1 MVLEALMGTGLAASA
16 GLNAYIP
23 LLMVGLLARF
33 TDVITLPSGW
43 DWIENPWMLGLIGVL
58 LTIEFFA
65 DKIPVVDH
73 INDFI
78 QTVIRPT
85 SGGIVFGASSGSHT
99 AVITDP
105 AQYYESKQWVP
116 VVSGIVISLVVHL
129 MKAGVRAGVNSVT
142 LGFGAP
148 VMSVAEDTVSVFMSL
163 SAILAPFLVIFFL
176 IMIVVL
182 FFWAR
187 RRRKRRKAA
196 KLAAARGY

>member
-1 MVLEALMGTGLAASA
+1 VVLEALMGTGLAASA

-23 LLMVGLLARF
+23 LLLVGVLAQF
-33 TDVITLPSGW
+33 TDVITLPASW
-43 DWIENPWMLGLIGVL
+43 DWIENPWMLGAFGVL

-65 DKIPVVDH
+65 DKFPVVDH
-73 INDFI
+73 VNDFI

-85 SGGIVFGASSGSHT
+85 SGGIMFGAASGSQT
-99 AVITDP
+99 ALITDP

-116 VVSGIVISLVVHL
+116 VVIGVVISLCVHL
-129 MKAGVRAGVNSVT
+129 MKAGLRAAVNAMT

-148 VMSVAEDTVSVFMSL
+148 VVSVAEDTVSIGMAL
-163 SAILAPFLVIFFL
+163 SAILAPFLVILFL
-176 IMIVVL
+176 ILIIAM
-182 FFWAR
+182 FWWTM

>member
-1 MVLEALMGTGLAASA
+1 MLEALMGTGLAASA

-23 LLMVGLLARF
+23 LLLVGVLARF
-33 TDVITLPSGW
+33 TDVITLPESW
-43 DWIENPWMLGLIGVL
+43 QWIENPWMLGIFGVL

-73 INDFI
+73 VNDFV
-78 QTVIRPT
+78 QTVVRPT
-85 SGGIVFGASSGSHT
+85 SGGIMFGASSGSQT

-105 AQYYESKQWVP
+105 ANYFESKQWVP
-116 VVSGIVISLVVHL
+116 VVVGIAISLCVHL
-129 MKAGVRAGVNSVT
+129 MKAGFRAAVNSLT

-148 VMSVAEDTVSVFMSL
+148 VVSVAEDTVSIGMAL
-163 SAILAPFLVIFFL
+163 SAILAPLLVILFL
-176 IMIVVL
+176 IVL
-182 FFWAR
+182 ILVFWWAM

>member
-1 MVLEALMGTGLAASA
+1 MGTGLAASA

-23 LLMVGLLARF
+23 LVLVGVLSRF
-33 TDVITLPSGW
+33 TDVITLPDSW
-43 DWIENPWMLGLIGVL
+43 NWIENPWMLGIFGVL

-73 INDFI
+73 INDFV
-78 QTVIRPT
+78 QTVVRPT

-116 VVSGIVISLVVHL
+116 VVVGVVISLVVHL
-129 MKAGVRAGVNSVT
+129 MKAGVRAGVNAMT

-148 VMSVAEDTVSVFMSL
+148 VLSVMEDTVSVGMSL
-163 SAILAPFLVIFFL
+163 AAILAPFLVIFFL
-176 IMIVVL
+176 ILIVVV
-182 FFWAR
+182 FWWAM
-187 RRRKRRKAA
+187 RRRKRRRAA
-196 KLAAARGY
+196 KLAAAARSY

>member
-23 LLMVGLLARF
+23 LLLVGLLARY

-43 DWIENPWMLGLIGVL
+43 DWIENPWMLGLLGVL

-73 INDFI
+73 VNDFV

-85 SGGIVFGASSGSHT
+85 SGGIVFGASSSSQT
-99 AVITDP
+99 TLITDP
-105 AQYYESKQWVP
+105 ADYYESKQWVP
-116 VVSGIVISLVVHL
+116 VVVGIVISLVIHL
-129 MKAGVRAGVNSVT
+129 MKAGVRAGVNTMT

-148 VMSVAEDTVSVFMSL
+148 VMSVAEDTVAVFMSV

-176 IMIVVL
+176 ILIVVL
-182 FFWAR
+182 FWLAM

>member
-1 MVLEALMGTGLAASA
+1 MGTGLAASA

-23 LLMVGLLARF
+23 LLLVGLLARF

-43 DWIENPWMLGLIGVL
+43 DWIENPWMLGLLGVL

-73 INDFI
+73 INDFV
-78 QTVIRPT
+78 QTIIRPT
-85 SGGIVFGASSGSHT
+85 SGGIMFGAASESQTSL
-99 AVITDP
+99 ITDP
-105 AQYYESKQWVP
+105 ADYYESKQWVP
-116 VVSGIVISLVVHL
+116 VVVGIAISLAIHL
-129 MKAGVRAGVNSVT
+129 MKAGVRAGVNTVT

-148 VMSVAEDTVSVFMSL
+148 VMSVIEDTVAIFMSL
-163 SAILAPFLVIFFL
+163 AAILAPFLVILFL
-176 IMIVVL
+176 ILIVVL
-182 FFWAR
+182 FWLAM

>member
-1 MVLEALMGTGLAASA
+1 MGTGLAASA

-23 LLMVGLLARF
+23 LVLVGVLSRF
-33 TDVITLPSGW
+33 TDVITLPDGW
-43 DWIENPWMLGLIGVL
+43 NWIENPWMLGIFGVL

-73 INDFI
+73 INDFV
-78 QTVIRPT
+78 QTVVRPT
-85 SGGIVFGASSGSHT
+85 SGGIMFGASSGSHT

-116 VVSGIVISLVVHL
+116 VAVGVLISLVVHL
-129 MKAGVRAGVNSVT
+129 MKAGVRAGVNTMT

-148 VMSVAEDTVSVFMSL
+148 VLSAIEDTVSIGMSL
-163 SAILAPFLVIFFL
+163 AAILAPFLVIFFL
-176 IMIVVL
+176 ILIVVL
-182 FFWAR
+182 FWWAM

-196 KLAAARGY
+196 KLAATGGY